1 MKCDKCGSSN
11 VVTKIVIQNDK
22 GTEEINLCLDCFQ
35 KFLKDHPDIQ
45 NGPAGR
51 TINDFLLGAMNYL
64 TKGIRTLNQN
74 RNINI
79 PDTRI
84 CPNCSAPVQM
94 IKKDGRTGCAK
105 CYEFF
110 SKEISDRLFY
120 LTGKRY
126 GSANDSSIDGKISK
140 ESIRERIKKAVKSE
154 NYEIAAELT
163 KELKKLK

>member
-1 MKCDKCGSSN
+1 MKCDKCGSVN

-51 TINDFLLGAMNYL
+51 SINDFLLGAMNYL
-64 TKGIRTLNQN
+64 SKGIRTLNQN

-79 PDTRI
+79 TDTRI
-84 CPNCSAPVQM
+84 CPNCSTPVQM
-94 IKKDGRTGCAK
+94 IKKEGRAGCAK

-110 SKEISDRLFY
+110 GREISDRLFY
-120 LTGKRY
+120 STGKRY
-126 GSANDSSIDGKISK
+126 EFSKDDQAEGKRSK
-140 ESIRERIKKAVKSE
+140 EVIRERIAAAVKSE
-154 NYEIAAELT
+154 NYELAADLT
-163 KELKKLK
+163 RKLKRSK